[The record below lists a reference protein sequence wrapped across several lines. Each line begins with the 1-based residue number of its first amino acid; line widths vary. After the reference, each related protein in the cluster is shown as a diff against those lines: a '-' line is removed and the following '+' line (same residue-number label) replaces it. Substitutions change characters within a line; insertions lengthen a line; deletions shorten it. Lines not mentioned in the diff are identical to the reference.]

1 MLPRGNVKLFNS
13 VEELWAYCLFC
24 PICKNPDRFLD
35 LTAGPDD
42 HFKIEAWKKVGTQL
56 QLDCGFRHDR
66 KDKKSRAGHYK
77 ANYVVDCQ
85 QNTYHLSTSGPD
97 SALAEKAAEFNF
109 FFHVYAKCKACYNS
123 SVNTTDI
130 EFDDSKKLVYNME
143 VDRESVYLLEDKDKY
158 HITLSHDRN
167 VMMVSRCS
175 LQKETIID
183 EENVIDLPLINLDF
197 SNPTKIVNKIKTLI
211 LFS

>member
-1 MLPRGNVKLFNS
+1 MSKLFNTM
-13 VEELWAYCLFC
+13 EELWAFCLSC
-24 PICKNPDRFLD
+24 PICKNPARFMD

-42 HFKIEAWKKVGTQL
+42 HFTIDAWKKVDYQL
-56 QLDCGFRHDR
+56 QIDCSFRLDRE
-66 KDKKSRAGHYK
+66 DKKSRTDKYK
-77 ANYVVDCQ
+77 ASYVIDCQ
-85 QNTYHLSTSGPD
+85 QNTYHLLVDGPD
-97 SALAEKAAEFNF
+97 SVIANKATEFNF
-109 FFHVYAKCKACYNS
+109 FFQIFSKCKICYNS

-130 EFDDSKKLVYNME
+130 EFDNGEHVAYNLE
-143 VDRESVYLLEDKDKY
+143 IDRESVYLLEGKDKY

-175 LQKETIID
+175 IQEKTIID
-183 EENVIDLPLINLDF
+183 EESVIDLPLINLDF